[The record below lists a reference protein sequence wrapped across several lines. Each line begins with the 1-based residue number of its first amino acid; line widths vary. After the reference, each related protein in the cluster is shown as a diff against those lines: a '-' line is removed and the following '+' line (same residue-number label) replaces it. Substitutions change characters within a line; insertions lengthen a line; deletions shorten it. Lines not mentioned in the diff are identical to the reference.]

1 MRIKIAFLSIFLV
14 LITIVPLHSQ
24 EMKKLG
30 QCGFTFLAVE
40 VGARATGMGE
50 AFTVIGTGAD
60 AIFYN
65 PAGIAEMNSGRIDLT
80 VSRTEWLAGSSINA
94 LGLVCNLGVFGNVG
108 VSCITTDY
116 GDIYGTS
123 FDPTIEAGYVEHG
136 LLDDIG
142 AYAAG
147 ISYARKLTDK
157 FQIGGNARYA
167 FEHLSSSPIDSAL
180 TDTNKVSTI
189 SYDMGTIFYPGF
201 KSFRLGMSVRNFSTE
216 IKYYEDD
223 FQLPLTFCVAVGM
236 DILDLFG
243 EYSDHSLLVD
253 LEVVHPRDYS
263 RRLHLGAEYAYKG
276 LLMLRLGYK
285 ANYDEEGLCA
295 GLGVHYRGVKIDYS
309 YCTFGVFDY
318 VNRVSCGVSF

>member
-1 MRIKIAFLSIFLV
+1 MRIRIALLSVFLV
-14 LITIVPLHSQ
+14 SIMLVPLHGQ

-30 QCGFTFLAVE
+30 QCGFTFLSVK

-65 PAGIAEMNSGRIDLT
+65 PAGLADMNSAKIDFV
-80 VSRTEWLAGSSINA
+80 VSRTEWIAGTALNA
-94 LGLVCNLGVFGNVG
+94 LGLAYNMGTLGKVG
-108 VSCITTDY
+108 FSLITTDY

-123 FDPTIEAGYVEHG
+123 VDPESEAGYAEDG
-136 LLDDIG
+136 LLEDVG
-142 AYAAG
+142 AYIAG

-167 FEHLSSSPIDSAL
+167 YENLSSSPIDTAL
-180 TDTNKVSTI
+180 TVVNETSTI

-216 IKYYEDD
+216 IKYYEHN
-223 FQLPLTFCVAVGM
+223 FQLPLIFNVAVGM

-243 EYSDHSLLVD
+243 ENPDHSMLVD
-253 LEVVHPRDYS
+253 FEVVHPRDYS
-263 RRLHLGAEYAYKG
+263 RRLHLGAEYSYKG
-276 LLMLRLGYK
+276 IFMLRFGYK
-285 ANYDEEGLCA
+285 TNYDIENITAGVGLNLK
-295 GLGVHYRGVKIDYS
+295 GFKLNYS
-309 YCTFGVFDY
+309 YGKLKDFNL
-318 VNRVSCGVSF
+318 VNRASIGIAF